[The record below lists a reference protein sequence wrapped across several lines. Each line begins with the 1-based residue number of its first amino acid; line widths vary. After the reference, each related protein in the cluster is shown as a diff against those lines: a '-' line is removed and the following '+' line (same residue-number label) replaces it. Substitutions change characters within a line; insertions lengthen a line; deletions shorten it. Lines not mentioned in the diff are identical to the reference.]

1 MTHQHSKAHPDVLA
15 QLHRGSIEGAL
26 TAVGSLRLDFFEL
39 QVAYH
44 EIFEAIR
51 SLPARWANRD
61 SLSSTAFNHLLS
73 IGSLELA
80 SEALALMSESTLQA
94 QFSIALQQK
103 LASKMVSQ
111 TCCVSED
118 PA

>member
-15 QLHRGSIEGAL
+15 QLQRGSIEGAL
-26 TAVGSLRLDFFEL
+26 TVVQNLRLDYFEL
-39 QVAYH
+39 QLAYRA
-44 EIFEAIR
+44 IFEAIR
-51 SLPARWANRD
+51 GLSSRLTNRD
-61 SLSSTAFNHLLS
+61 SLSGVAFRHLLS

-80 SEALALMSESTLQA
+80 SEALALMSESPLQA
-94 QFSIALQQK
+94 QFSMKLQGK
-103 LASKMVSQ
+103 LTAEMASQ